1 MGLDEGYD
9 TILGPHFLA
18 GTDLSIGQ
26 WQRMALARA
35 LFRDCPFI
43 VLDEPTASLDARAER
58 ELFEDIRG
66 ILPGRAVLL
75 ISHRFANVRSADHI
89 YVLVGRARRRARRP
103 RRAHG
108 ARRALRRAVHDAGG
122 DVRRRRPRGTDF
134 VTRSVR

>member
-1 MGLDEGYD
+1 
-9 TILGPHFLA
+9 
-18 GTDLSIGQ
+18 
-26 WQRMALARA
+26 MALARA

-89 YVLVGRARRRARRP
+89 YVLSGGRVVEHGDHDELMALDGHYAELFTMQASTFVD
-103 RRAHG
+103 AHG
-108 ARRALRRAVHDAGG
+108 E
-122 DVRRRRPRGTDF
+122 RGT
-134 VTRSVR
+134 